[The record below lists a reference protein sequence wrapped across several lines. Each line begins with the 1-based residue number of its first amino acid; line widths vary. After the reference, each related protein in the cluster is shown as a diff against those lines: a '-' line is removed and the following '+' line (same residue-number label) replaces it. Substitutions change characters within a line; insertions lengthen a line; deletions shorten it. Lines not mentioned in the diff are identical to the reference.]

1 MKKLKKIYVTYE
13 ELYKAYLD
21 CRKRKRNTRNEI
33 IFEIN
38 ENINLLNLYYELNE
52 CTYLVGNSICFIVK
66 KPVYREIFAADFRDR
81 IIHHLF
87 INRIIKYIEQEF
99 IDDAYSCRVGKG
111 TKYGV
116 ERLYENI
123 KECSNSFTNDCYILK
138 CDLKSFFMNIN
149 KDILYNALC
158 DFLEKKCNYHGDE
171 LQFMQYLLR
180 CIVYDEPSKKCIIKG
195 NKSDWDLLP
204 KDKSLFYSKRNKG
217 LPIGNLTSQI
227 FANFYLSFFDY
238 FIINTLGFK
247 HYGRYVDDFYII
259 DKDKK
264 RLLESI
270 DKIKN
275 KLMEREVTL
284 HPKKFYLQHYKMG
297 VSFIGHYI
305 KPNRIYIGNRTKGNF
320 YMFLK
325 KSHKIFEQ
333 DNIERRD
340 LDKFVSGANSY
351 LGFMKNYKTYNIRK
365 KMLIRNKNMFDFYQF
380 GYTNIHF
387 DKLKIRTRKSEYMF
401 QNNIL

>member
-123 KECSNSFTNDCYILK
+123 KECSNSFTDDCYILK
-138 CDLKSFFMNIN
+138 CDLK
-149 KDILYNALC
+149 
-158 DFLEKKCNYHGDE
+158 
-171 LQFMQYLLR
+171 
-180 CIVYDEPSKKCIIKG
+180 
-195 NKSDWDLLP
+195 
-204 KDKSLFYSKRNKG
+204 
-217 LPIGNLTSQI
+217 
-227 FANFYLSFFDY
+227 
-238 FIINTLGFK
+238 
-247 HYGRYVDDFYII
+247 
-259 DKDKK
+259 
-264 RLLESI
+264 
-270 DKIKN
+270 
-275 KLMEREVTL
+275 
-284 HPKKFYLQHYKMG
+284 
-297 VSFIGHYI
+297 
-305 KPNRIYIGNRTKGNF
+305 
-320 YMFLK
+320 
-325 KSHKIFEQ
+325 
-333 DNIERRD
+333 
-340 LDKFVSGANSY
+340 
-351 LGFMKNYKTYNIRK
+351 
-365 KMLIRNKNMFDFYQF
+365 
-380 GYTNIHF
+380 
-387 DKLKIRTRKSEYMF
+387 
-401 QNNIL
+401 